1 MIKTIDKNFYK
12 IFITII
18 KYVPITLLCM
28 FVIGC
33 LLNLVNIP
41 TFIISC
47 IGGTS
52 LISLGLLYM
61 LSYIFRFCNLHRLP
75 LHYVTISNM
84 LTIAN
89 TIFTLV
95 NIMFLIRFL
104 FIVGGIILIYY
115 IIRTYLDRN
124 KPKPD
129 CLQMFCERYCGC

>member
-12 IFITII
+12 VFIAII
-18 KYVPITLLCM
+18 KYVPITLLCI

-33 LLNLVNIP
+33 LLNLASVP

-89 TIFTLV
+89 AIFTLV

-104 FIVGGIILIYY
+104 FIVGGIILVYY

-129 CLQMFCERYCGC
+129 YLQMFCERYCGC